1 MTSLLPPR
9 TPAARATRPPG
20 GSRGGGGGLHDRPL
34 ALVASLGGV
43 AAALAPLLVLAAVG
57 IIGWFTADAGAH
69 GTPRAGMRIGAM
81 AWLLGHGSGVTVQGA
96 AVGVVP
102 LGVTAM
108 CAWAMWRL
116 AHRVGEAVSGHG
128 PDADRIADGER
139 DFTVPAA
146 VLLFFVG
153 YAVVAVLVASVA
165 PSVDAA
171 PSTARVVWWSLLM
184 SVAVA
189 GPAIAIGSGR
199 AAIWAALAPP
209 VVRDGVGAALAVLG
223 WFLAASALAFVAA
236 LLLGIGEAATMMSQL
251 HLSAGDAAVY
261 SLANVG
267 LAPNAVLFS
276 GSYLLGPGFAVGGGT
291 MVSPGLVVLGP
302 LPLLPLLAALP
313 GAGATAGW
321 TASLVAVP
329 PVVAALATAWWQRRR
344 PTLRWDHGVLRGC
357 GGGIAAGIAFTVL
370 ASVAGGAAG
379 PGRMQH
385 VGPFVPDVLVHAIT
399 AFGVGGLVGGLLM
412 TWWQRRHAPEEIA
425 LDSAG

>member
-9 TPAARATRPPG
+9 AAGPRASDRPSADG
-20 GSRGGGGGLHDRPL
+20 RSDRQRPL

-57 IIGWFTADAGAH
+57 VIGWFTADAGAH
-69 GTPRAGMRIGAM
+69 GTPSDGMRVGAL
-81 AWLLGHGSGVTVQGA
+81 AWLMGHGSGVTVQGA
-96 AVGVVP
+96 DVGIVP

-108 CAWAMWRL
+108 SAWAMWRL
-116 AHRVGEAVSGHG
+116 GHRVGDAVSGHG

-139 DFTVPAA
+139 DFTVPVA
-146 VLLFFVG
+146 VALFFVG
-153 YAVVAVLVASVA
+153 YAVVAVVAASVA
-165 PSVDAA
+165 ASVDTE

-184 SVAVA
+184 TLAVA
-189 GPAIAIGSGR
+189 APAIAIGSGR
-199 AAIWAALAPP
+199 AAIWAALAPA
-209 VVRDGVGAALAVLG
+209 VVRDGVGAALSVLG

-236 LLLGIGEAATMMSQL
+236 LLVGAGDAATTMSQL
-251 HLSAGDAAVY
+251 HLSAGDAVVY
-261 SLANVG
+261 SLVNVG

-276 GSYLLGPGFAVGGGT
+276 GSFLLGPGFAVGGGT

-321 TASLVAVP
+321 VASLVAVP

-344 PTLRWDHGVLRGC
+344 PTLRWDHGALRGC
-357 GGGIAAGIAFTVL
+357 GGGIVAGVAFAAL
-370 ASVAGGAAG
+370 ASVAGGVAG

-399 AFGVGGLVGGLLM
+399 AFGVGGLVGGLVM
-412 TWWQRRHAPEEIA
+412 TWWQRRHALE
-425 LDSAG
+425 SAG

>member
-9 TPAARATRPPG
+9 AAGPRASDRPSADG
-20 GSRGGGGGLHDRPL
+20 RSDRQRPL

-57 IIGWFTADAGAH
+57 VIGWFTADAGAH
-69 GTPRAGMRIGAM
+69 GTPSDGMRIGAL
-81 AWLLGHGSGVTVQGA
+81 AWLMGHGSGVTVQGA
-96 AVGVVP
+96 DVGIVP

-108 CAWAMWRL
+108 SAWAMWRL
-116 AHRVGEAVSGHG
+116 GHRVGDAVSGHG

-139 DFTVPAA
+139 DFTVPVA
-146 VLLFFVG
+146 VALFFVG
-153 YAVVAVLVASVA
+153 YAVVAVVVASVA
-165 PSVDAA
+165 ASVDTE

-184 SVAVA
+184 TLAVA
-189 GPAIAIGSGR
+189 APAIAIGSGR
-199 AAIWAALAPP
+199 AAIWAALAPA
-209 VVRDGVGAALAVLG
+209 VVRDGVGAALSVLG

-236 LLLGIGEAATMMSQL
+236 LLAGAGDAATTMSQL
-251 HLSAGDAAVY
+251 HLSAGDAVVY
-261 SLANVG
+261 SLVNAG

-276 GSYLLGPGFAVGGGT
+276 GSFLLGPGFAVGGGT

-321 TASLVAVP
+321 VASLVAAP

-344 PTLRWDHGVLRGC
+344 PTLRWDHGALRGC
-357 GGGIAAGIAFTVL
+357 GGGIVAGVAFAAL
-370 ASVAGGAAG
+370 ASVAGGVAG

-399 AFGVGGLVGGLLM
+399 AFGVGGLVGGLVM
-412 TWWQRRHAPEEIA
+412 TWWQRRHALE
-425 LDSAG
+425 SAG